1 MIQPQGRIR
10 LVHCPLTIDNKNQLT
25 FANEQAQYNYFMS
38 LDGVELDSSTY
49 QRRDNYIRFNNFP
62 ENIMDFNYCMYQNA
76 GYSGKWFYAFVV
88 KKEYINDGMC
98 HVYIQTDSFQ
108 TWQYRMNFKPSFV
121 EREMILNDSIG
132 NNLVPENL
140 ESGEH
145 VPQSYYSTGHLNP
158 VYIVAYAEDEFGH
171 SYNGV
176 FSGIQFYAFSDVKL
190 LRAFLVQVKLAG
202 KDNLIQTIFTV
213 PKLAFNPLESFNGA
227 IEDDIKAEPKQF
239 GDIPGRPNNLNG
251 YVPKNNKLL
260 TYPYTYLTFNP
271 SDNVYRFEDF
281 KDGKPIFNAYCEL
294 NINPEVKFLP
304 VNYMNFNG
312 VFKYNVGSLSG
323 FPTISWSV
331 DTYNV
336 WLAQNTDFINLKMSQ
351 AKDNLGFSK
360 ANNMLQTVDLL
371 GSNISSLSG
380 GFNPQQTKQSAIV
393 GGVGALTNTISGVGG
408 ILLNNKQNQ
417 VNYEY
422 LIKNQVAEMEYHAK
436 LPDEGNFGDNGTT
449 LIGYDLFDKN
459 IFTVYTIK
467 PQFAKIIDDYF
478 SMYGYATN
486 QVKIP
491 NLNSRPNWN
500 YVKCVNANIL
510 GNIPDE
516 DLMTIRSLFNNGIT
530 LWHNPNTFLDYAQNN
545 K

>member
-1 MIQPQGRIR
+1 MIKPQGRIR
-10 LVHCPLTIDNKNQLT
+10 LLHCPLTIDNKNQLT
-25 FANEQAQYNYFMS
+25 FQNETAQYNYFMS
-38 LDGVELDSSTY
+38 LDYVELDASTY
-49 QRRDNYIRFNNFP
+49 QRRDNVIRFDNYP

-88 KKEYINDGMC
+88 RKEYVNDGMC
-98 HVYIQTDSFQ
+98 NIYIQTDSFQ
-108 TWQYRMNFKPSFV
+108 TWQFRMNFKPSFV

-132 NNLVPENL
+132 NNLVPETL
-140 ESGEH
+140 ETGEH

-176 FSGIQFYAFSDVKL
+176 FSGIQYYAFSDVGQ
-190 LRAFLVQVKLAG
+190 LRGFLVQVKLAG

-227 IEDDIKAEPKQF
+227 IEDDIKAQPKQF

-251 YVPKNNKLL
+251 YIPKNNKLL

-271 SDNVYRFEDF
+271 SDNIYRFEDF

-304 VNYMNFNG
+304 VNYMDFNG
-312 VFKYNVGSLSG
+312 VFKYNVGTLTG

-336 WLAQNTDFINLKMSQ
+336 WLAQNTNFINLKMEQNKENQ
-351 AKDNLGFSK
+351 AFNQARNLQGI
-360 ANNMLQTVDLL
+360 ANAPFMALNGDIGGAINQTAN
-371 GSNISSLSG
+371 S
-380 GFNPQQTKQSAIV
+380 T
-393 GGVGALTNTISGVGG
+393 
-408 ILLNNKQNQ
+408 LNYLQNQ
-417 VNYEY
+417 MNYEY
-422 LIKNQVAEMEYHAK
+422 SIKNQVAEMEYHAK

-486 QVKIP
+486 QVKVP

-510 GNIPDE
+510 GGIPEE
-516 DLMTIRSLFNNGIT
+516 DLMNIRSLFNNGIT
-530 LWHNPNTFLDYAQNN
+530 LWHNPNTFLDYGQNN